1 MPIGDKTRKCHGVD
15 CPRHAFA
22 FAPDELDT
30 ATWLLPVWIP
40 GDAQKSLNAV
50 KTSLHRFD
58 TAKVPDSERER
69 VWFTLYGA
77 ALALGIPAER
87 RAFAANIPVIP
98 EPAPAA
104 EPLAKQPREPERLTP
119 SALEIREQE
128 ALADIR
134 ADEFLAALGLE

>member
-1 MPIGDKTRKCHGVD
+1 MPIGDKSKKCHGVD

-87 RAFAANIPVIP
+87 RTFAANIPASA
-98 EPAPAA
+98 PAPAA
-104 EPLAKQPREPERLTP
+104 EPVAKQTWEPERLTP
-119 SALEIREQE
+119 STQEIREQE